1 MGVLDKAKDLD
12 TKLSYQLFKI
22 YPKDKR
28 FQQVLKALEWSCHGI
43 PWFVAVIALLFMY
56 PKNKAFGELLVGLL
70 LDVIVVAVTKALARR
85 RRPTYCG
92 QDDQFIVAS
101 VDKHSFPS
109 GHASR
114 AIYVALLYH
123 HAGSFS
129 SCIIWFWAI
138 SVVLSRIFLGRH
150 HVCDVI
156 AGFFV
161 AFVVHSVQFMF
172 DGAINNLIL
181 TTFINNYIDPN
192 DITDSDNLSL
202 NVDDS
207 DL

>member
-1 MGVLDKAKDLD
+1 MKPLDTAKDID
-12 TKLSYQLFKI
+12 TKLSYQLYKL

-28 FQQVLKALEWSCHGI
+28 CQSLLKALEWSCHGI
-43 PWFVAVIALLFMY
+43 PWFALVISTLFMY
-56 PKNKAFGELLVGLL
+56 PKNQLLGQLLVGFL
-70 LDVIVVAVTKALARR
+70 LDVIIVAIIKALARR
-85 RRPTYCG
+85 RRPLYCG

-114 AIYVALLYH
+114 AIYIALLMH
-123 HAGSFS
+123 QPASILSFL
-129 SCIIWFWAI
+129 IWFWAI

-150 HVCDVI
+150 HVFDVI

-161 AFVVHSVQFMF
+161 AFVVHSTQFMF
-172 DGAINNLIL
+172 NGFINNLIL
-181 TTFINNYIDPN
+181 SLLVHNYIDTN
-192 DITDSDNLSL
+192 DRSDSDHLTP
-202 NVDDS
+202 VIDDL